1 MARRLALALV
11 VLWVVAAPAAAQVA
25 WWLGGG
31 AVAQGGGAGAPAAEA
46 ELPQP
51 PDYEEWARFAARA
64 EDATEDP
71 RTTNLAFEQ
80 LRAQLAEWRERF
92 QAAQNTNRARIETI
106 RTQIAALG
114 PPPAEGATEAPEI
127 ATRRAELTEQLA
139 RLEAP
144 GIAADEAYRRADG
157 LIREIDGILRD
168 RQADELLRLW
178 PAPLNP
184 TNWPAGVSA
193 LTGTLRDMAA
203 EVADAWDKPGR
214 QAELRQNLPLIL
226 LYLAFAAVL
235 ILRGRRWMEALTD
248 RLESNASASGRA
260 VWSLVVSLGQIV
272 LPTAGVYA
280 LAEAIRATGMVGLL
294 GDVAVSALPAMG
306 ITIFAANWLGAR
318 IFPKTDDAGALL
330 QLPAER
336 RAEGRFHTASFG
348 ILLAA
353 DTLRIAVLDPGRSEA
368 ATAVLSFPILA
379 VAGLLLFR
387 IGQLLRLHVAGL
399 AQDGEGVS
407 PRNRLIGLFGR
418 AAMAIG
424 VAGPIL
430 AGIGYV
436 SAAAAIVYPAVLSL
450 ALMAL
455 VSILQQL
462 IADLYAL
469 VLGRGDEKARD
480 ALIPTLAGFVL
491 VVGAVPLLALIW
503 GARMADLTEIW
514 NRFREG
520 FTLGDTRIAPADFL
534 WFAVVFGIGYGMTR
548 LVQGALKTAVLPK
561 TSLDTGGQNAIVA
574 GTGYVGI
581 VVSALV
587 AITAAGI
594 DLSAF
599 AIVAG
604 ALSVGIGF
612 GLQNIVSN
620 FVSGIILLVERPV
633 SEGDWIEVGGV
644 QGVVRSISVR
654 STRIQT
660 FDRTDVIVP
669 NSDLI
674 AGRVTNWTRFNLT
687 GRIIIPVGVAYGSD
701 TRKVERILRE
711 IAEAQPLAVLSPPPA
726 VLFMGFGPDSL
737 NFEIRIIL
745 RDVNFSLSVR
755 SEVNHQIAR
764 RFAEEGIEIPFAQR
778 DLHIRNLDALAAAL
792 RGERCGEPPPAPLA
806 PEAKGPAHLRA
817 DEATVD
823 TDLPFDLP
831 SRASE

>member
-1 MARRLALALV
+1 MIRLLTAILA
-11 VLWVVAAPAAAQVA
+11 LWVVAAPAAAQVA

-31 AVAQGGGAGAPAAEA
+31 AAAQGGGGGAAATEVA
-46 ELPQP
+46 LPQP
-51 PDYEEWARFAARA
+51 PDYEDWARFAARA
-64 EDATEDP
+64 EEATEDP
-71 RTTNLAFEQ
+71 RTTNLAFDQ

-92 QAAQNTNRARIETI
+92 QSAQNTNRARIETI
-106 RTQIAALG
+106 RAQIQALG
-114 PPPAEGATEAPEI
+114 PAPAEGATEAPEI
-127 ATRRAELTEQLA
+127 ASRRAELTEQLT

-184 TNWPAGVSA
+184 TNWPAGIAA
-193 LTGTLRDMAA
+193 LTGTLGEMAT
-203 EVADAWDKPGR
+203 EVAEAWDMPGR

-235 ILRGRRWMEALTD
+235 ILRGRRWMVALTD
-248 RLESNASASGRA
+248 RLDNDASARGRA
-260 VWSLVVSLGQIV
+260 VWSLIVSLGQII

-294 GDVAVSALPAMG
+294 GDVAVSTLPAMG
-306 ITIFAANWLGAR
+306 FAIFAANWLGAR
-318 IFPKTDDAGALL
+318 LFPRADDPGTLLAL
-330 QLPAER
+330 PRER
-336 RAEGRFHTASFG
+336 RAEGRIHTASFG

-353 DTLRIAVLDPGRSEA
+353 ETLRTAVLDSGRSEA

-387 IGQLLRLHVAGL
+387 IGQLLRLHVVGQ

-418 AAMAIG
+418 AAMMIG

-430 AGIGYV
+430 AGVGYV
-436 SAAAAIVYPAVLSL
+436 SAAAAIVFPAVLSL
-450 ALMAL
+450 ALMGL
-455 VSILQQL
+455 VSIVQRL

-469 VLGRGDEKARD
+469 LIGQGDENARD
-480 ALIPTLAGFVL
+480 ALIPTLVGFAL

-503 GARMADLTEIW
+503 GARMADLSEIW
-514 NRFREG
+514 NRFRDG
-520 FTLGDTRIAPADFL
+520 FALGDTRIAPADFV
-534 WFAVVFGIGYGMTR
+534 WFALVFAMGYGATR
-548 LVQGALKTAVLPK
+548 LLQGALKTAVLPK

-574 GTGYVGI
+574 GTGYVGLFI
-581 VVSALV
+581 SALV

-599 AIVAG
+599 ALVAG

-644 QGVVRSISVR
+644 QGVVRAISVR

-687 GRIIIPVGVAYGSD
+687 GRVIIPVGVAYGSD

-726 VLFMGFGPDSL
+726 VLFMGFGADSL
-737 NFEIRIIL
+737 NFEVRIIL

-778 DLHIRNLDALAAAL
+778 DLHIRNLDALAAAM
-792 RGERCGEPPPAPLA
+792 RGERPRAPAPAPIA
-806 PEAKGPAHLRA
+806 PEPKGPARLRA
-817 DEATVD
+817 DETTVD
-823 TDLPFDLP
+823 TELPFDFDARP
-831 SRASE
+831 SE